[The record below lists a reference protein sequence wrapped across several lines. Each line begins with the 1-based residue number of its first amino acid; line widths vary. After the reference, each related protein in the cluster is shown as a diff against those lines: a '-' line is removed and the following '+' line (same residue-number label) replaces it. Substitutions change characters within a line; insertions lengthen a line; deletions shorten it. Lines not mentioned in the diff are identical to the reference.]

1 VKVAPEQD
9 AVTALRNQL
18 RLDQLENTRLRESQS
33 QLEADLAARNANL
46 SRSVQE
52 RADMEQRLAS
62 LQTNAE
68 SIQARL
74 DLISSQKAQD
84 AAQPAALNTQ
94 MDDLNAAIEEKNKEI
109 AKQQELLQYD
119 RDIRNLISAR
129 NLYIA
134 DIQDV
139 AKSGDTQKPFGRVFY
154 TNEKSLIFYGY
165 DLDQQKGVKSASV
178 FQAWGRRVNDRQ
190 HDVSL
195 GLFYQDDANQKRWV
209 LKLNDA
215 KTVSQIDAVF
225 VTVEPAGGSP
235 KPSGKPLLFTY
246 LRLDPNHP

>member
-1 VKVAPEQD
+1 LKVTPESGQI
-9 AVTALRNQL
+9 TALEIEL
-18 RLDQLENTRLRESQS
+18 RLDQLENARLRESQS
-33 QLEADLAARNANL
+33 QLNAEVSARDADLN
-46 SRSVQE
+46 RSVQE

-62 LQTNAE
+62 LQSNAE
-68 SIQARL
+68 SLQAKL
-74 DLISSQKAQD
+74 DLINGQKALD
-84 AAQPAALNTQ
+84 ATQSPALKAQI
-94 MDDLNAAIEEKNKEI
+94 DDLNAALEEKNKVI
-109 AKQQELLQYD
+109 AKEQELLQHD
-119 RDIRNLISAR
+119 RDIRNLIGAR

-134 DIQDV
+134 EIYDV
-139 AKSGDTQKPFGRVFY
+139 AKTGDTQKPFGRVFY
-154 TNEKSLIFYGY
+154 TKDKSLIFYGY
-165 DLDQQKGVKSASV
+165 DLDQQKGVKNASV
-178 FQAWGRRVNDRQ
+178 FQAWGRRGSDRQ

-215 KTVSQIDAVF
+215 KMVSQIDAVF